1 MAAHHSGVVL
11 NVVWTC
17 VGKPVDLA
25 WGGRVFWS
33 GCLGCVWWD
42 PCAPA
47 VVCACGLL
55 EFPSSME
62 SDVDLVFL
70 FTVLQ
75 PVPFIKRLVLDLA
88 VGHLF
93 ALVENL
99 ARDLIGH

>member
-1 MAAHHSGVVL
+1 
-11 NVVWTC
+11 
-17 VGKPVDLA
+17 
-25 WGGRVFWS
+25 
-33 GCLGCVWWD
+33 
-42 PCAPA
+42 
-47 VVCACGLL
+47 
-55 EFPSSME
+55 ME

-99 ARDLIGH
+99 ARDLVSH